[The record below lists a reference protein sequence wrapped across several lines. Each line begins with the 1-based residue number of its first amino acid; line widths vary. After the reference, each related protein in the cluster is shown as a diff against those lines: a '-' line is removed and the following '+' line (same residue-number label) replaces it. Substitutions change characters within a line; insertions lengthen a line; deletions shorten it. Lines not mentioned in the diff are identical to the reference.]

1 MDKERKP
8 KKPQPGG
15 VHAGHRRRMRQ
26 RFLTT
31 GLSGFQD
38 HEVLEFLLYYAIPR
52 RDVNETA
59 HLLLDRFGSLTGVLD
74 APEKELCQV
83 PGVGPSTAHF
93 LNLIP
98 HLMTQMARQ
107 AQQAETLR
115 LETPQDAADLLARRL
130 RAPLVQGQVLL
141 VLTDR
146 VCTVLAVHRYD
157 SFDRLNILELASRT
171 TAVEANQCVLIESV
185 PDVTAPPLPGRL
197 SALHDL
203 SQRLAAQMTPLMD
216 YFAVDDLGHPP
227 RSYARR
233 GMLLPRL

>member
-1 MDKERKP
+1 MDKENKP
-8 KKPQPGG
+8 KKPRPGG
-15 VHAGHRRRMRQ
+15 VHAGHRGRMRH

-59 HLLLDRFGSLTGVLD
+59 HLLLDRFGSLPGVLD

-107 AQQAETLR
+107 AQRAETVH
-115 LETPQDAADLLARRL
+115 LETPQDVADFLSKRL
-130 RAPLVQGQVLL
+130 RVPLAQGQVLL

-146 VCTVLAVHRYD
+146 VYSVLAVHRYD
-157 SFDRLNILELASRT
+157 SFDRLDILELASRT
-171 TAVEANQCVLIESV
+171 TAVEANLCVLIECV
-185 PDVTAPPLPGRL
+185 PDATASPLPGRL
-197 SALHDL
+197 NALHDF
-203 SQRLAAQMTPLMD
+203 SKRLAAQMTPLWD
-216 YFAVDDLGHPP
+216 YFAVDQLGNPP

-233 GMLLPRL
+233 GMLLPL

>member
-1 MDKERKP
+1 MDKENKP

-15 VHAGHRRRMRQ
+15 VHAGHRSRMRH

-31 GLSGFQD
+31 GLDGFQD

-59 HLLLDRFGSLTGVLD
+59 HLLLDRFGSLPGVLD
-74 APEKELCQV
+74 APEGELCQV

-98 HLMTQMARQ
+98 RLMTQMARQ
-107 AQQAETLR
+107 AQQAEAFH
-115 LETPQDAADLLARRL
+115 LETPQDAADFLARRL
-130 RAPLVQGQVLL
+130 RIPLTEGQVLL

-146 VCTVLAVHRYD
+146 VYTVLAVHRYD
-157 SFDRLNILELASRT
+157 SFDRLDILELASRT
-171 TAVEANQCVLIESV
+171 TAVEANRCSLIECV
-185 PDVTAPPLPGRL
+185 PDATASPLPGRL
-197 SALHDL
+197 NALQDF
-203 SQRLAAQMTPLMD
+203 SKRLADQMTPLWD
-216 YFAVDDLGHPP
+216 YFAVDQLGHPP

-233 GMLLPRL
+233 GLLLPY